1 MTDIDPI
8 MQAAER
14 WRANEYDYLV
24 KSPHDRDADAAL
36 LADALVKLWPK
47 GKRPVAIEQP
57 EVCVARKSFDAPD
70 ADRVSAWGVDMD
82 DHEVFAMNCH
92 CLSCWTKET
101 FRLKCFATKE
111 EAYCELWHTLIEGV
125 QRFAESEPEAEFY

>member
-1 MTDIDPI
+1 MYPDARFPWED
-8 MQAAER
+8 
-14 WRANEYDYLV
+14 V
-24 KSPHDRDADAAL
+24 KEDRFA
-36 LADALVKLWPK
+36 LADFALSILPK

-57 EVCVARKSFDAPD
+57 EQCCARKSFDAPD
-70 ADRVSAWGVDMD
+70 ADKVSAWGVDMD

-101 FRLKCFATKE
+101 FRLKCFTTKE
-111 EAYCELWHTLIEGV
+111 DAYCELWHTLIEGV